1 MRISDWSSD
10 VCSSDLDLRFLRELQ
25 IADIGPQ
32 PPADAELDRNDDDI
46 VALQIIGSEAADEI
60 EFALDLRKALEQTLG
75 VIKVIDERER
85 LRRTRADVK
94 TDGRPG
100 RTDRT
105 LALHLAEHRPRAIT
119 QAHRECAAPLPAAE
133 IAMGLAISQEV
144 AL

>member
-1 MRISDWSSD
+1 MRHDGRSERQYF
-10 VCSSDLDLRFLRELQ
+10 RFLRELH

-75 VIKVIDERER
+75 VIKVIDESER
-85 LRRTRADVK
+85 LRRIRADVK

-100 RTDRT
+100 PIDRT
-105 LALHLAEHRPRAIT
+105 LALHLVEQRPRAIT
-119 QAHRECAAPLPAAE
+119 QADRDCAARLPSREETRRVGEAGVRTK
-133 IAMGLAISQEV
+133 IKR
-144 AL
+144 

>member
-75 VIKVIDERER
+75 VIKVIDESER
-85 LRRTRADVK
+85 LRRIRADVK
-94 TDGRPG
+94 TEGRSEGGRSGEGGG
-100 RTDRT
+100 RTGRSGWST
-105 LALHLAEHRPRAIT
+105 EH
-119 QAHRECAAPLPAAE
+119 
-133 IAMGLAISQEV
+133 
-144 AL
+144 